1 MPIVL
6 SMYYKV
12 LAYNKI
18 IDIATS
24 SAELD
29 ALTRA
34 VKKAGFCRSDKE
46 NLIAEIE
53 RRRAYIVAEA
63 EKPEEESQDDQPTV

>member
-12 LAYNKI
+12 LAYNKV

-29 ALTRA
+29 ALIKA
-34 VKKAGFCRSDKE
+34 VKKAGFCRNDKE

-63 EKPEEESQDDQPTV
+63 ETSEEESQDDQPTV

>member
-29 ALTRA
+29 ALIKA

-63 EKPEEESQDDQPTV
+63 ETEERQDDQPTV